1 MVSYSVK
8 TSLQKEPE
16 LNSFVFIIDV
26 TVDVLLYAYL
36 QSKQRQKGSL
46 CFRIT
51 NHKLHNNYARKIKL
65 RPLSHGGFCGL
76 KSTKE
81 KTLSRRRLF

>member
-1 MVSYSVK
+1 MLKHPYK
-8 TSLQKEPE
+8 KNLT
-16 LNSFVFIIDV
+16 SFVFIIDV
-26 TVDVLLYAYL
+26 TVDVLSYAYL

-65 RPLSHGGFCGL
+65 RPLSHGSFCGL

-81 KTLSRRRLF
+81 KTFISASLILE